1 MLQVIDDVFANS
13 RDGNLAMVANQPN
26 PAERKANLA
35 MAFQEM
41 FTAIVR
47 LRFGRQSAPN
57 SDTFRAHM
65 REAYRVATQEAA
77 ANGYSEEAVQKAGFA
92 AIAFLDESVV
102 GSRNFVFANWS
113 LSPLQKELFPQIAG
127 ETFFRNIDELLAAPD
142 SAETADVL
150 EIFLLALLLGH
161 RGRYAI
167 GGSDELASTMQK
179 IKDKIAA
186 VRGSNLPLSSVWT
199 IPAEPIAPPPPDP
212 VRRTFLTVA
221 VASLA
226 LCLAAFA
233 ISKFLLLSGA
243 SEIHGLLK

>member
-1 MLQVIDDVFANS
+1 
-13 RDGNLAMVANQPN
+13 MVANQPN

-77 ANGYSEEAVQKAGFA
+77 ANGYSEGAVQKAGFA

-113 LSPLQKELFPQIAG
+113 LSPMQKELFPQIAG

-179 IKDKIAA
+179 IKDKIAT

-221 VASLA
+221 IASLA
-226 LCLAAFA
+226 LCLAAFS